1 MPDSCCVIGCKNRRI
16 GNRLSFY
23 RIPRACTAKEI
34 HRRQLWLK
42 AINRSNWSTKKIANA
57 RICSQHFTTGVAL
70 FGLSTILLGTGK
82 RSDNPD
88 HPDYIPSIFTSN
100 KELNMTD
107 HQEIRQSGGL
117 TANSSINL
125 GKETH
130 SEVGNRVIKII
141 KIIDFQAGVPQQQY
155 HSRQIGD

>member
-57 RICSQHFTTGVAL
+57 RISSQHFT
-70 FGLSTILLGTGK
+70 TGK